1 VCPDVLIV
9 ESTYGVQIHEPRV
22 DRERRFVQSVY
33 DIVHNRQGHCLI
45 PVFALGRAQEL
56 LLILDE
62 FWQAHPELQ
71 HVPIYFASSLGKKA
85 MTVYQTYVNMMNA
98 HIRDRFAISNPFV
111 FQHIKSV
118 KTVDVFE
125 HMMGPCVVMASPGML
140 QSGLSRELFE
150 MWCED
155 QRNGVI
161 LTGYCV
167 EGTLAKLLL
176 QEPAEVTTL
185 SGRTVPLRM
194 SVHYISFSAHSD
206 YQQTSGFID
215 ILRPPNVILV
225 HGDKNEMQRLRS
237 ALQTRY
243 EGQNLR
249 VLTPKNCQTVQLPF
263 KGELTAKAI
272 GEIVAASSQHAA
284 LPQHGQRLQGLL
296 VAKDFRYH
304 LLSPND
310 LHTYTRLHTATLT
323 QKLRIHVQQSLTS
336 LQHVLAQL
344 FDEVKLTVHHGKP
357 ALSVANAVYLVAK
370 FASKM
375 DASETSPTTA
385 SIAQRIPHYI
395 VIEWVSNQ
403 NNDIIADSVVALLA
417 LLTGSTPNSQSDAF
431 LNVTT
436 APEKATHQ
444 NETKIKVEPM
454 EMDAYPSKS
463 NTIEQETKSMVH
475 TMKDDTIESNP
486 PGRSPIFS
494 PQLAHQIHSLLTAYF
509 GPVSCPQPHIFLLN
523 VDGARATIDFERH
536 IVASN
541 DANLRQRILSIVTM
555 VHNAIFPVT
564 LDESKSHF
572 LEAPLANVAPDNPA
586 LAITSQEG
594 TETIR

>member
-1 VCPDVLIV
+1 LSEFLSAEVPAVCPDVLIV

-22 DRERRFVQSVY
+22 DRERRFVQTVY

-62 FWQAHPELQ
+62 FWQTHPELH
-71 HVPIYFASSLGKKA
+71 HVPIYYASSLGKKA
-85 MTVYQTYVNMMNA
+85 MTVYQTYINMMNA
-98 HIRDRFAISNPFV
+98 HIRDRFAVSNPFM
-111 FQHIKSV
+111 FQHIKTV
-118 KTVDVFE
+118 KTVNTFE
-125 HMMGPCVVMASPGML
+125 HTVGPCVVMASPGML

-155 QRNGVI
+155 KRNGVV

-176 QEPAEVTTL
+176 QDPVEVTTL

-225 HGDKNEMQRLRS
+225 HGDKNEMQRLRN

-249 VLTPKNCQTVQLPF
+249 VLTPKNCQTVKLPF

-272 GEIVAASSQHAA
+272 GEIVPSTPHSAT
-284 LPQHGQRLQGLL
+284 PQHGQRLQGLL

-323 QKLRIHVQQSLTS
+323 QRLRVHVQQSLTT
-336 LQHVLAQL
+336 LQRTLSQVFDDVQL
-344 FDEVKLTVHHGKP
+344 IMYHNKP
-357 ALSVANAVYLVAK
+357 ALSIANAVYIVAK
-370 FASKM
+370 FSSSKS
-375 DASETSPTTA
+375 DSTEISQISLSQPTIQPLSE
-385 SIAQRIPHYI
+385 RIPDY
-395 VIEWVSNQ
+395 VIIQWESNQ
-403 NNDIIADSVVALLA
+403 ISDTIADSVVALLA
-417 LLTGSTPNSQSDAF
+417 LVTGMTVSDQCEPLSDSPNLPTRKEA
-431 LNVTT
+431 
-436 APEKATHQ
+436 HQ
-444 NETKIKVEPM
+444 NETQIKSELM
-454 EMDAYPSKS
+454 EVDSDQRVTNTKEIETNPVTDGTKEHPESSSFKS
-463 NTIEQETKSMVH
+463 SSFSI
-475 TMKDDTIESNP
+475 
-486 PGRSPIFS
+486 S
-494 PQLAHQIHSLLTAYF
+494 PQLAQQIHTVLTAHF
-509 GPVSCPQPHIFLLN
+509 GPVTRPQPHIFLLS
-523 VDGARATIDFERH
+523 VDGARATIDLEHR
-536 IVASN
+536 VS
-541 DANLRQRILSIVTM
+541 L
-555 VHNAIFPVT
+555 
-564 LDESKSHF
+564 F
-572 LEAPLANVAPDNPA
+572 LCVV
-586 LAITSQEG
+586 
-594 TETIR
+594 